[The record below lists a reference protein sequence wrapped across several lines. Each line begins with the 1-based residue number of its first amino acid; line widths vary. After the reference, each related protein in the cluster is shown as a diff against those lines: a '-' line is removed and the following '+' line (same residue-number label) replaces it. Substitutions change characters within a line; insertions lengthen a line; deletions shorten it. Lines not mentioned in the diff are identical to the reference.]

1 MEPSTDTYP
10 TGLHKLAPPPSP
22 AIRVHGD
29 LHVED
34 DEGDR
39 GRRAN
44 RRQNQILCV
53 NRSLHPRQNGKIADK
68 KVTFLKKCLRF

>member
-1 MEPSTDTYP
+1 MEPATETDP
-10 TGLHKLAPPPSP
+10 TGLHKLAPPSPSP

-34 DEGDR
+34 DEGDG

-44 RRQNQILCV
+44 RRQYQILCV
-53 NRSLHPRQNGKIADK
+53 NRSLHPRQKAKITDK
-68 KVTFLKKCLRF
+68 KVIF